1 MKNLL
6 ITALVLGLVL
16 SSYTF
21 SQVKKEGS
29 EPKHEMVQYYFCI
42 LMKGPNRTH
51 PDSVA
56 QKIQAG
62 HMANITKMAEEG
74 KLLCAGPFLD
84 EKGGGIFILNV
95 KTEDEAR
102 KLIENDPAV
111 KSGRLAYELRPWMT
125 AKGTFKNEK

>member
-1 MKNLL
+1 MKKLISVVLL
-6 ITALVLGLVL
+6 LLFVL
-16 SSYTF
+16 SSGTF
-21 SQVKKEGS
+21 AQDKKEGS
-29 EPKHEMVQYYFCI
+29 EPKFEMVQYYFCI

-62 HMANITKMAEEG
+62 HMANINKMAEDG
-74 KLLCAGPFLD
+74 KLLCAGPFTD
-84 EKGGGIFILNV
+84 DKGGGIFILNV
-95 KTEDEAR
+95 KTETEAR

-111 KSGRLAYELRPWMT
+111 KAGRLIYELRPWIA